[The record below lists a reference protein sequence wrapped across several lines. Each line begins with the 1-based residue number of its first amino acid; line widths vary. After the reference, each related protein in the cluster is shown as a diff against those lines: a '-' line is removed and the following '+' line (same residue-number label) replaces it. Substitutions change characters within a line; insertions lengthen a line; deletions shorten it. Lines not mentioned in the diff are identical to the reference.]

1 MIVVLEGGD
10 ASGKAT
16 QSKILAER
24 LGAALFA
31 FPDYNTDVGKAILGN
46 LKENWYI
53 TSGWDETDSGGDPYI
68 RKEPRTNAL
77 VLQSLMLTN
86 RMELGTN
93 MLAASTRQH
102 LVIDRYDASSF
113 VYGVLDGLD
122 PSWLWRANR
131 ALPVKPDLYILLDV
145 PVEEGFK
152 RRPERRDRYES
163 SVKRMEDVRIA
174 YLKLF
179 NEKHEASMRYPNND
193 KTSGT
198 YLALDPFYRVVDAVG
213 SIEEVSARIWDAL
226 VSTPHFKA

>member
-163 SVKRMEDVRIA
+163 SVKRMEDVRVA

-179 NEKHEASMRYPNND
+179 NEKHEADLARARGD
-193 KTSGT
+193 GKTRNTFIPGPT
-198 YLALDPFYRVVDAVG
+198 WRIVDGIG

-226 VSTPHFKA
+226 VSSPHFKA